1 MTLCHKWD
9 VRNDFAYVLQ
19 FFSLI
24 SDGLGSVECEIRV
37 SLSRAGYN
45 GACMVH
51 TYSGHKYM
59 SVEGNYAAKIKLII
73 QNESNLSKLSP
84 CAWPYI

>member
-1 MTLCHKWD
+1 MFFTPI
-9 VRNDFAYVLQ
+9 FQ
-19 FFSLI
+19 F
-24 SDGLGSVECEIRV
+24 GLLSRAVNIAENICSKQQNMSVK
-37 SLSRAGYN
+37 SALSRAGYN
-45 GACMVH
+45 GVCTVH

-59 SVEGNYAAKIKLII
+59 SVEGNYAAKIELII